1 MTEKKI
7 SGLDE
12 LLISAADDELII
24 NDTSEAGSGAEIT
37 KRIKLSNLIARI
49 EKLNFA
55 EATELTIS
63 SGSIT
68 ATQSCHKIQPESET
82 ADDLATINGLDAGDL
97 LVLYVSDKG
106 TDTITIKHGTGN
118 ISCLGAA
125 DVAISQGAAIFYYDG
140 TTVYLI
146 GGGGGGG
153 GISEI
158 VEDTTPQLGGDLDL
172 NEYNIVV
179 KPSPSADDTS
189 SGIIVTMT
197 VDTNAEGIGAPLAMA
212 ADGHLD
218 TADADSVDNM
228 PCIALALE
236 TGTGSKKVLLYGVMR
251 NDSWNWTMGAGAANL
266 IYVSTTV
273 GTLTQTKPTGEDDV
287 VQAVGWALSA
297 DVIFFA
303 PSMMWVTHEA

>member
-1 MTEKKI
+1 MAYTFTRKTDNVDDVMAVDVNELQAALEALQYLT
-7 SGLDE
+7 LD
-12 LLISAADDELII
+12 
-24 NDTSEAGSGAEIT
+24 T
-37 KRIKLSNLIARI
+37 
-49 EKLNFA
+49 
-55 EATELTIS
+55 ATELTIS
-63 SGSIT
+63 SGAIT
-68 ATQSCHKIQPESET
+68 ATQGCHKLQPESGT
-82 ADDLATINGLDAGDL
+82 VDDLATINGLDAGDL

-140 TTVYLI
+140 TTVYMI
-146 GGGGGGG
+146 GGGGGG
-153 GISEI
+153 GISEV

-179 KPSPSADDTS
+179 KPSPSSDDTA

-228 PCIALALE
+228 PCVALALE
-236 TGTGSKKVLLYGVMR
+236 AGTGSKKVLLYGVMR
-251 NDSWNWTMGAGAANL
+251 NDDWNWTTGAGAAGL
-266 IYVSTTV
+266 VYVSTTV
-273 GTLTQTKPTGEDDV
+273 GTLTQTKPTGKDDV
-287 VQAVGWALSA
+287 IQPVGWALSA
-297 DVIFFA
+297 DVIFFC
-303 PSMMWVTHEA
+303 PSMMWITHTG

>member
-7 SGLDE
+7 SELEE
-12 LLISAADDELII
+12 LLESAPDDEIVI
-24 NDTSEAGSGAEIT
+24 NDASEVGSGNKIT
-37 KRIKLSNLIARI
+37 KRIKLSNLIAGI

-68 ATQSCHKIQPESET
+68 ATQSCHKIQPESGT
-82 ADDLATINGLDAGDL
+82 ADDLETISGLNAGDF
-97 LVLYVSDKG
+97 LVLYVSDAG

-118 ISCLGAA
+118 ISCLTSSDVELSEGAA
-125 DVAISQGAAIFYYDG
+125 LFYYDG

-146 GGGGGGG
+146 GGGGGGS

-172 NEYNIVV
+172 NDKNITV
-179 KPSPSADDTS
+179 KFPPSSDDTA

-228 PCIALALE
+228 PCVALALE
-236 TGTGSKKVLLYGVMR
+236 AGTGSKKVLLYGVMR
-251 NDSWNWTMGAGAANL
+251 NDDWNWTTGAGAAGL
-266 IYVSTTV
+266 VYVSTTV
-273 GTLTQTKPTGEDDV
+273 GTLTQTKPTGKDDV
-287 VQAVGWALSA
+287 IQPVGWALSA
-297 DVIFFA
+297 DVIFFC
-303 PSMMWVTHEA
+303 PSMVWVTHTG